1 MACHLIFYIQKEVQD
16 SFDCKFS
23 AAACVTNVS
32 EEVTCVSE
40 TEDTDESVSHVTAVK
55 AAAARVALSQ

>member
-1 MACHLIFYIQKEVQD
+1 MACHLIFYIQNKVED
-16 SFDCKFS
+16 SFVCKFS
-23 AAACVTNVS
+23 AAACVS

-40 TEDTDESVSHVTAVK
+40 TEDSDESVSHVTAVK